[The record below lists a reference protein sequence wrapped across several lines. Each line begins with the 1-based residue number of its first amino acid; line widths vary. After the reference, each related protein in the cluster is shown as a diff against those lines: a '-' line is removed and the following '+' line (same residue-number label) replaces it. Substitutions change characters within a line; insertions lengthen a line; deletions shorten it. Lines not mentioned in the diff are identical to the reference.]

1 MLENGERPGL
11 DDDHVRPPDLQ
22 AMRYHYADHGG
33 PGLGHLDDG
42 EEVGA
47 IAGELEGAPLRVN
60 PLLAPADLASPRAH
74 PPIQS

>member
-1 MLENGERPGL
+1 
-11 DDDHVRPPDLQ
+11 
-22 AMRYHYADHGG
+22 MRYHYADHGG

-60 PLLAPADLASPRAH
+60 PLLAPADLASPRAG
-74 PPIQS
+74 PPI